1 MGVVSRIAELR
12 SSIRARRDFDPTI
25 PSLPGIPGLAAAAN
39 FVRFRDNALDV
50 LQRADAIGDI
60 VRVDLLHKATC
71 FVKHP
76 DAIATMFDS
85 QDVWQRGEG
94 LVPLIGRNM
103 LTTNGA
109 EWSTSRQLAQPSFHP
124 KMTERAAD
132 AFARAAAA
140 ELDEV
145 WSALAASGAEV
156 DLAQQTVRLFAR
168 HATRAFGLDVRP
180 DEAQRFPEVMLR
192 LQRWAF
198 CVVAGGQLR
207 TPQVDAD
214 MGVLE
219 GIIERALATESPP
232 GEPPSYLE
240 RIRQDMAV
248 DRASLVA
255 QLMLTL
261 IAPADNPPNAA
272 AFALW
277 VLATH
282 PSHEGALRREI
293 GAVLGGAIPTADALE
308 RMPLLDRVMQ
318 ETLRL
323 YPVVWMLL
331 RFPRIDTE
339 LLGRRIPAGTP
350 VWGAPYFVHR
360 HPRYWDEPTVFRP
373 DRFLPDAVAKRHRH
387 AYFPFGAGP
396 RMCIGSRLATR
407 EARMMVAMFLQRFR
421 FVPRDT
427 SLQLEG
433 LFGLRAKGGLPGR
446 IVPAP
451 SGGVA

>member
-1 MGVVSRIAELR
+1 M
-12 SSIRARRDFDPTI
+12 T
-25 PSLPGIPGLAAAAN
+25 GIAAAAN
-39 FVRFRDNALDV
+39 FARFRRNALEV
-50 LQRADAIGDI
+50 LQRASDIGDI

-76 DAIATMFDS
+76 DAIATLFDS
-85 QDVWQRGEG
+85 QDIWQRGEG

-103 LTTNGA
+103 LTTNGV
-109 EWSTSRQLAQPSFHP
+109 EWSTARQHAQPSFHP
-124 KMTERAAD
+124 KMTERASD
-132 AFARAAAA
+132 VFARVAAA

-145 WSALAASGAEV
+145 WSGLAASGNEV
-156 DLAQQTVRLFAR
+156 DIAQQTVRLFAR
-168 HATRAFGLDVRP
+168 YATRAFGFDVRP

-198 CVVAGGQLR
+198 SVVAGGQLR
-207 TPQVDAD
+207 TPQVNAD

-219 GIIERALATESPP
+219 GIIARGLTTESPS

-240 RIRQDMAV
+240 RIRQDTTI
-248 DRASLVA
+248 DRESLQA
-255 QLMLTL
+255 HLMLTL

-272 AFALW
+272 AFTLWAL
-277 VLATH
+277 AANRA
-282 PSHEGALRREI
+282 HEEALRKEI
-293 GAVLGGAIPTADALE
+293 GAVLGTSIPTADALE
-308 RMPLLDRVMQ
+308 RMPLLDRIMQ

-331 RFPRIDTE
+331 RFPRIDAE

-350 VWGAPYFVHR
+350 VWGPPYFVHR
-360 HPRYWDEPTVFRP
+360 HPRYWDEPNAFRP
-373 DRFLPDAVAKRHRH
+373 DRFLPDAVAKRHRY

-421 FVPRDT
+421 FVPNT
-427 SLQLEG
+427 APLQLEG
-433 LFGLRAKGGLPGR
+433 LFGLRSKTGLHGR
-446 IVPAP
+446 IVPVE
-451 SGGVA
+451 VA

>member
-1 MGVVSRIAELR
+1 MGVVSRIADLR
-12 SSIRARRDFDPTI
+12 SSLRGRRDFDPTI
-25 PSLPGIPGLAAAAN
+25 PSLPGIPGLAAATN
-39 FVRFRDNALDV
+39 FARFRHNAFDV
-50 LQRADAIGDI
+50 LQRADAVGDI

-85 QDVWQRGEG
+85 QDIWQRGEG

-103 LTTNGA
+103 LTTNGL
-109 EWSTSRQLAQPSFHP
+109 EWSTSRHLAQPSFHP

-132 AFARAAAA
+132 VFARAAAA
-140 ELDEV
+140 ELDDV
-145 WSALAASGAEV
+145 WTGLAASSSDV
-156 DLAQQTVRLFAR
+156 DIAQQTVRLFAR
-168 HATRAFGLDVRP
+168 HATRAFGFDLRH
-180 DEAQRFPEVMLR
+180 DEAQRFPEVMQR

-198 CVVAGGQLR
+198 SVVAGGQLR

-214 MGVLE
+214 MGMLE
-219 GIIERALATESPP
+219 GIIERGLATPPPP

-240 RIRQDMAV
+240 RIRQDAQV
-248 DRASLVA
+248 DRATLVA

-272 AFALW
+272 AFTLW
-277 VLATH
+277 VLANNRTH
-282 PSHEGALRREI
+282 EDALRREI
-293 GAVLGGAIPTADALE
+293 GAVLGSAIPTADALE
-308 RMPLLDRVMQ
+308 RMPLLDRILQ
-318 ETLRL
+318 ETLRM

-331 RFPRIDTE
+331 RFPKVDTE
-339 LLGRRIPAGTP
+339 LLGRRIPAATP

-360 HPRYWDEPTVFRP
+360 HPRYWDEPNVFRP
-373 DRFLPDAVAKRHRH
+373 DRFLPDAVEKRHRH

-421 FVPRDT
+421 FVPQ
-427 SLQLEG
+427 SSALQLEG
-433 LFGLRAKGGLPGR
+433 LFGLRAKGGLLGR
-446 IVPAP
+446 IVPAE
-451 SGGVA
+451 VV